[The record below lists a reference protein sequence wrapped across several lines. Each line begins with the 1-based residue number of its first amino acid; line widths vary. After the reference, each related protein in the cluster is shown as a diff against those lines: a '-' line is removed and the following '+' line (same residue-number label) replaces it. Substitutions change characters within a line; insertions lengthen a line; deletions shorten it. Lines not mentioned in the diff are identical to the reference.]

1 MDILGI
7 VLDVTTILVVI
18 IGGLFLKNYLPSY
31 FDKKG
36 ENLAT
41 KEDVQEIT
49 RLTESVQDE
58 FRREF
63 EDYSKDRSFKYHYYY
78 DQFRELYTKLY
89 CIIAQSEY
97 LRHFF
102 KIYNG
107 SEWNFDDV
115 PFVELHSQRK
125 TQSIKFGEGKATVS
139 NEATQITDGITEF
152 NKRAIFEKIIEK
164 GEFTSQRLLKLA
176 VAYRFV
182 HQNYAGTDE
191 TSDVVKTANSEE
203 FVLIK
208 EIIHCIVNEYN
219 FLRKELK
226 LDYVE
231 SELTTGLFE
240 NISVGGETDGNTN
253 P

>member
-7 VLDVTTILVVI
+7 VLNAANLLVI
-18 IGGLFLKNYLPSY
+18 ILGGFYLKNYLNSY

-41 KEDVQEIT
+41 KEDIQEIT
-49 RLTESVQDE
+49 RLTESVQNE

-63 EDYSKDRSFKYHYYY
+63 EDYSKDRSFKYHFYY

-102 KIYNG
+102 KLYNG
-107 SEWNFDDV
+107 SEWNFEDT
-115 PFVELHSQRK
+115 PFIELHSQRN
-125 TQSIKFGEGKATVS
+125 TQSIKSSEGKTTVS
-139 NEATQITDGITEF
+139 NETTQIANGITEF
-152 NKRAIFEKIIEK
+152 NKKAISDMVIEN
-164 GEFTSQRLLKLA
+164 GEFASQHLLKLA
-176 VAYRFV
+176 IAYRFV
-182 HQNYAGTDE
+182 HQNYAGTDR
-191 TSDVVKTANSEE
+191 TSDIVETANEEE

-208 EIIHCIVNEYN
+208 EIVHCIVKEYN

-226 LDYVE
+226 LDYVI

-240 NISVGGETDGNTN
+240 NISVGGESNGNTTL
-253 P
+253 